1 MGPSADNI
9 MPATQ
14 SGCTGKDNTSFTGLW
29 WPHSMATI
37 AEQSDLFFAELHRQG
52 GAVDEIMLDW
62 EQEMTTFFIH
72 SQTARPCPGPPNSS
86 AANACLRCA
95 REKFNAIESDPRWE
109 QLSGNC
115 ELSASVWTRGKGSRI
130 LWCR

>member
-52 GAVDEIMLDW
+52 GVVDEIMLDW
-62 EQEMTTFFIH
+62 EQEMTPFFIH
-72 SQTARPCPGPPNSS
+72 SQTARPCPGPLW
-86 AANACLRCA
+86 AQAGA
-95 REKFNAIESDPRWE
+95 RRLGCSPPK
-109 QLSGNC
+109 
-115 ELSASVWTRGKGSRI
+115 
-130 LWCR
+130 